1 MILGTIKDNLLF
13 GNKDASDKQCKEAI
27 AKANANF
34 VYDQEKGLDTFVGTA
49 GMTNMSG
56 G

>member
-13 GNKDASDKQCKEAI
+13 GNRNANDGQCKEALL
-27 AKANANF
+27 KANAQF
-34 VYDQEKGLDTFVGTA
+34 VFDQEKGMNTFVGTA